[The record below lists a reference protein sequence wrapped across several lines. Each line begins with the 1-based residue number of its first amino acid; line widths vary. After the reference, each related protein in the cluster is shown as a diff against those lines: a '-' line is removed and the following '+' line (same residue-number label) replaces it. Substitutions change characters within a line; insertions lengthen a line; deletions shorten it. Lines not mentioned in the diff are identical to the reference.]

1 MGRKRTI
8 EKGPHRELGE
18 RVRKAVE
25 NAGFGDKK
33 QEWIGEKIGINA
45 SAYGK
50 ILNGHNA
57 CSYETLRNICLLTN
71 CNFEWLATGRG
82 QMVYSLTGGVVDISE
97 VPPEKREEFRA
108 VVQGMIKTTK

>member
-1 MGRKRTI
+1 MGRKRTLAL
-8 EKGPHRELGE
+8 GDHHELGE

-25 NAGFGDKK
+25 NAGFGDLSYEKM
-33 QEWIGEKIGINA
+33 GAKIGVNA

-57 CSYETLRNICLLTN
+57 CSYETLRNICLVTN
-71 CNFEWLATGRG
+71 CNFEWLCTGRG